1 MAPKAKVASLP
12 PKRYKSEWSRP
23 PTWFIDGG
31 GIVIGIGKQWRFR
44 DIGALGLAVLV
55 WIVASAPAQASNQLQ
70 LLSSDPYTNTSSQH
84 KTEVEPDTF
93 ASGSTI
99 VSAFQVGRFFD
110 GGASNIGFATSTNGG
125 KSWTSG
131 FLPSSTVFATPAGI
145 YGRASDPSVAFDAKH
160 NIWLI
165 SFLGLAPNGASIDVV
180 DVLVS
185 RSTDGGVTWSGPV
198 AVSADGLFND
208 KNWTTCDNSASSPF
222 FGHCYTEF
230 DVVNF
235 GDLEQMSTSAD
246 GGQTWA
252 APLATKDK
260 VHGIGGQ
267 PLVQPDGTVIVP
279 FDGFSF
285 ATFLLMA
292 FRSTDGG
299 ASWSAARVIS
309 PVKFR
314 HPAGGIR
321 AGIPLPSAEM
331 DASGRDYVI
340 WSDCRFEPQCSASD
354 LLLTTTTNG
363 VVWTHPTLIPA
374 DPVGSGV
381 DHFIPGLAVNRST
394 TDGSAQLVLAFYYYP
409 QANCTKSTCE
419 LQVGFVASANG
430 GSSWTRTAQIAG
442 PMSMSW
448 LPSTSQGF
456 MVGDY
461 ISTSFSGGP
470 AFPAFALAGAPN
482 DTVFDEATFTV
493 RGGLAPGG
501 VATPTTTTSGFGNT
515 NVQPTTGSVTTR

>member
-1 MAPKAKVASLP
+1 V
-12 PKRYKSEWSRP
+12 
-23 PTWFIDGG
+23 F
-31 GIVIGIGKQWRFR
+31 GIGKRPFR
-44 DIGALGLAVLV
+44 DIGGLGLAVLV
-55 WIVASAPAQASNQLQ
+55 GIVASTPVLASSSLLQ
-70 LLSSDPYTNTSSQH
+70 LSTDPYSNSTSQH
-84 KTEVEPDTF
+84 MTEIEPDTF
-93 ASGSTI
+93 ASGSTL
-99 VSAFQVGRFFD
+99 VSAFQVGRFFN

-125 KSWTSG
+125 KSWISG
-131 FLPSSTVFATPAGI
+131 FLPASTVFATPAGI
-145 YGRASDPSVAFDAKH
+145 YGRASDPSVAFDAEH
-160 NIWLI
+160 NVWLI

-185 RSTDGGVTWSGPV
+185 RSTDGGLTWSAPV
-198 AVSADGLFND
+198 AISADGLFND
-208 KNWTTCDNSASSPF
+208 KNWTTCDNTASSPF
-222 FGHCYTEF
+222 FGNCYTEF

-235 GDLEQMSTSAD
+235 GDLEQMSTSVD
-246 GGQTWA
+246 GGKKWA
-252 APLATKDK
+252 APLATKDG

-331 DASGRDYVI
+331 DASGRDYVV

-354 LLLTTTTNG
+354 LLLTTSTDG

-374 DPVGSGV
+374 DAVGSGV
-381 DHFIPGLAVNRST
+381 DHFIPGLAVNRATSN
-394 TDGSAQLVLAFYYYP
+394 GSAQLVLAFYYYP
-409 QANCTKSTCE
+409 QASCTTSTCE
-419 LQVGFVASANG
+419 LNVGFVASADG
-430 GSSWTRTAQIAG
+430 GSSWTRTGQIAG
-442 PMSMSW
+442 PMSLSW
-448 LPSTSQGF
+448 LPNTSQGF

-461 ISTSFSGGP
+461 ISTSFSGGT
-470 AFPAFALAGAPN
+470 AFPAFALAGAPTA
-482 DTVFDEATFTV
+482 TVFDEATFTV
-493 RGGLAPGG
+493 KGG
-501 VATPTTTTSGFGNT
+501 VAPAGAATPATTTSGFGNT
-515 NVQPTTGSVTTR
+515 NVQATGGSITTT